1 MGGVKK
7 KPISAVEKQQ
17 RLRDEREKR
26 KEAKKKKREVTKSV
40 SEIASKPLEALTVQD
55 IDRILERLRPLKAL
69 TVYSVMRALGV
80 RASVANTLLKNLV
93 SKGVVVR
100 VGGYSGHHV
109 YALREPA

>member
-1 MGGVKK
+1 M
-7 KPISAVEKQQ
+7 EKQQ
-17 RLRDEREKR
+17 KLREEREKR
-26 KEAKKKKREVTKSV
+26 KEAKKKRREATKSV

-55 IDRILERLRPLKAL
+55 IDQILERLRPLKAL

-100 VGGYSGHHV
+100 VGGYSGHYV
-109 YALREPA
+109 YALRESA